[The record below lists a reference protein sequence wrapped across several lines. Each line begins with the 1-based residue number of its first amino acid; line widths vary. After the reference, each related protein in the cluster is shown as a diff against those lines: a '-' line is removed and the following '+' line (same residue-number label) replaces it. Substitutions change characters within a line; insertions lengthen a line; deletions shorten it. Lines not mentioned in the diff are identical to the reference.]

1 MKIQFV
7 RNYRLYRQGDIV
19 DASEERG
26 QKMLFH
32 GFAVP
37 YDDEPEPVEPAPP
50 KVRKEVKK
58 NKKARKAIIDLPS
71 EEG

>member
-7 RNYRLYRQGDIV
+7 KNYRLYRLGDIV

-26 QKMLFH
+26 QKMVFH

-37 YDDEPEPVEPAPP
+37 YDAEPETVEPAPP

-58 NKKARKAIIDLPS
+58 DKKARKAVIELPS